1 MLSRTALRT
10 AARATAPRAATR
22 AFSVSA
28 ARGYIQENRVVEQP
42 LSLYNFTDEENM
54 LRDTGESLGWS
65 F

>member
-10 AARATAPRAATR
+10 AARAAAPRATSAR

-28 ARGYIQENRVVEQP
+28 ARGYLQENRTVDTP

-54 LRDTGESLGWS
+54 LRDTGEWECE
-65 F
+65 